1 MIQVMSFFAER
12 LITRQNVFANN
23 LEKSIGKTMLTS
35 ISITYITWE
44 FILIMC
50 FFSGTSELQFIN
62 IFRHQWITIDKHL
75 RITETSPFSLLMVKL
90 LIVIVS
96 LYGCSPES
104 VWVIC
109 CNHLIRLWWA
119 SVINYYL
126 AVEIPDI
133 HIRLPN
139 QVHET
144 LVHIDWPTGYVK
156 LNCSW

>member
-1 MIQVMSFFAER
+1 MNGERRNLQSLLSNGNLNSINKKETADSETSIWSRWFCSLHEKDWSLWSVMITS
-12 LITRQNVFANN
+12 QNVFVNN

-104 VWVIC
+104 V
-109 CNHLIRLWWA
+109 
-119 SVINYYL
+119 
-126 AVEIPDI
+126 
-133 HIRLPN
+133 
-139 QVHET
+139 
-144 LVHIDWPTGYVK
+144 
-156 LNCSW
+156 